1 MRTTI
6 LAITAAVT
14 MSLGAAALSA
24 GFTTPALAA
33 TAKSIKAK
41 MAEMKAK
48 DPQNYDKCL
57 GLARE
62 RGFRPDTETSSG
74 LMMFVDGCIMGKQR

>member
-1 MRTTI
+1 MRTI
-6 LAITAAVT
+6 VLA
-14 MSLGAAALSA
+14 AAALAVSFTTVVLTD

-33 TAKSIKAK
+33 AKGIRAK

-48 DPQNYDKCL
+48 DPKNFDACL
-57 GLARE
+57 ALARE

-74 LMMFVDGCIMGKQR
+74 LMMFVDGCIMGRQH

>member
-1 MRTTI
+1 
-6 LAITAAVT
+6 LHSAITAAIT

-33 TAKSIKAK
+33 TAKSIKAQDG
-41 MAEMKAK
+41 K